1 MHAHVP
7 QIFPI
12 TTAIKPT
19 LPSRVPSRP
28 LVPLR
33 LSLPLPTLSLS
44 LCLFSSLPHLPS
56 PFSIATLR
64 NVFYAP
70 ARSYTHAYNVPTP
83 RTVAQE
89 LLDRRG
95 SFFRSLLPVHPIPS
109 LFFPRARSL
118 SLFPVPPPP
127 FSTFQTV
134 PRFQRGPARASGPRD
149 LFSRAPVQG
158 VTTLDRSIFVSN
170 FPLDFPTSSRHRQL
184 GRLSHLP
191 SV

>member
-12 TTAIKPT
+12 TNRALKPT

-28 LVPLR
+28 LVPL
-33 LSLPLPTLSLS
+33 SPPSYPLS
-44 LCLFSSLPHLPS
+44 LCLFSFLPLLPS

-89 LLDRRG
+89 LLDRRVL
-95 SFFRSLLPVHPIPS
+95 FPLSLLPVPATPFLLS
-109 LFFPRARSL
+109 SFLALARSL
-118 SLFPVPPPP
+118 LPVPPPP
-127 FSTFQTV
+127 FLYLSNG
-134 PRFQRGPARASGPRD
+134 PRFQRGPARVSGPPD
-149 LFSRAPVQG
+149 LFSRSPVQ
-158 VTTLDRSIFVSN
+158 V
-170 FPLDFPTSSRHRQL
+170 
-184 GRLSHLP
+184 
-191 SV
+191 